1 MENKFIIQKIKKLS
15 FFSNEDTVRYELY
28 SILTSL
34 ILSEE
39 IFKSNK
45 EVNIFLKELGI
56 ENKEYII
63 KNRAS
68 MLAKTLRIIN
78 KKNMDDLRLFQNKL
92 LNIYEKYIACNEKVQ
107 DDNYV
112 KNILKKYSRDD
123 LNE

>member
-78 KKNMDDLRLFQNKL
+78 KKNMYDLRLFQNKL

>member
-28 SILTSL
+28 SILSSL

-63 KNRAS
+63 KNRAA

-78 KKNMDDLRLFQNKL
+78 KKNMYDLRLFQNKL

>member
-28 SILTSL
+28 SILSSL

-63 KNRAS
+63 KNRAA

-78 KKNMDDLRLFQNKL
+78 KKNMYDLRLFQNKL

-112 KNILKKYSRDD
+112 KIY
-123 LNE
+123 